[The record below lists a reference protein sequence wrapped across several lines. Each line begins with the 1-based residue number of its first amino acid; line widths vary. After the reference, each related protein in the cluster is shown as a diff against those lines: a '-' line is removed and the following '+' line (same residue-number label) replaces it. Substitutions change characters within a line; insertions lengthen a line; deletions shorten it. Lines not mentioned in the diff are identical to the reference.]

1 MNIEMSILYTILG
14 AALSYLG
21 YKRLKEKDNKE
32 EGKSEG
38 ITALKLDY
46 ISKGV
51 DDIRLDLKAADRK
64 IEDVNTRLIKV
75 EESTKSAH
83 HRIDGLEKED

>member
-1 MNIEMSILYTILG
+1 MNIEIGILCTLLG
-14 AALSYLG
+14 ATLG
-21 YKRLKEKDNKE
+21 YLNFKRIKEKDEKE
-32 EGKSEG
+32 EGKNEG

-75 EESTKSAH
+75 EESAKSAH

>member
-1 MNIEMSILYTILG
+1 MSIEMSILYTILG

-32 EGKSEG
+32 EGKNEG

>member
-1 MNIEMSILYTILG
+1 MNIEISILYTILG
-14 AALSYLG
+14 ATLSYLG

-32 EGKSEG
+32 EGKNEG

-64 IEDVNTRLIKV
+64 IEDVNTCLLYTSPSPRD
-75 EESTKSAH
+75 
-83 HRIDGLEKED
+83 RG

>member
-32 EGKSEG
+32 EGKNEG

-64 IEDVNTRLIKV
+64 IEDVTTRLIKV